1 MYIYSVGCV
10 RVRQLRRTEL
20 AGELKAPNASALPTR
35 SQCTPKSN
43 AFSGTPPKLVGALIK
58 GKKPYTKGIAKLYEW
73 QGKLGGKSPSTRP
86 VAEDGETRMTF
97 GVMDNNLNNIIQQL
111 KQ

>member
-1 MYIYSVGCV
+1 MFNVPLH

-58 GKKPYTKGIAKLYEW
+58 GNKPYTKGIAKVYE
-73 QGKLGGKSPSTRP
+73 KL
-86 VAEDGETRMTF
+86 V
-97 GVMDNNLNNIIQQL
+97 LNELQFRERGSAATV
-111 KQ
+111 